1 MARAALA
8 LLFLVG
14 CGTPGSDSPTVDGG
28 GGTDA
33 GSADGSAATD
43 APAATFIWPTCG
55 TTAFDHFEL
64 YYGHAIA
71 VAPDGTVFHQM
82 SDGGES
88 YIGRYRPG
96 MTGEPTWAHLGVAAT
111 SVISLTTDAAG
122 TPYALIGRNGQTQL
136 ARVTGGTAPAITA
149 IGPTL
154 TTIGGPNAIAFAPD
168 GALFEAGFQGLA
180 RVNLATGQRTTI
192 SQPIQLRELYFT
204 GASTARGVSYDHG
217 LVELTIGASAA
228 TFTTIFP
235 FTTLALQY
243 TGLDQM
249 GRTYALIHEMSKDK
263 LVRFDPTF
271 ANRDTLY
278 EYPSVSIAL
287 GRFAFGRGALR
298 CDVLVT
304 GFNIA
309 HVTTGDTPAVP

>member
-8 LLFLVG
+8 LILLVG
-14 CGTPGSDSPTVDGG
+14 CSTPGSESPLVDGG
-28 GGTDA
+28 A
-33 GSADGSAATD
+33 GDGSDSADGSVSTD
-43 APAATFIWPTCG
+43 APVTTFTWPTCG

-96 MTGEPTWAHLGVAAT
+96 MTAEPTWAHLGVAAT

-136 ARVTGGTAPAITA
+136 ARITGGTAPASTPIV
-149 IGPTL
+149 PTL
-154 TTIGGPNAIAFAPD
+154 TTTGGPNAIAFAPD
-168 GALFEAGFQGLA
+168 GTLYEAGFQGLA
-180 RVNLATGQRTTI
+180 RVTLATGARTTI

-204 GASTARGVSYDHG
+204 GAHTARGVSYDHG
-217 LVELTIGASAA
+217 LVEITIGAAAA
-228 TFTTIFP
+228 TYATLFP
-235 FTTLALQY
+235 FDTLALQY

-249 GRTYALIHEMSKDK
+249 GRTYALIHETSKDK

-271 ANRDTLY
+271 ATRETLY

-287 GRFAFGRGALR
+287 GKFAFGRGALR

>member
-1 MARAALA
+1 MACAALA
-8 LLFLVG
+8 VLLLFVG
-14 CGTPGSDSPTVDGG
+14 CGSPGADEPMVDAGDG
-28 GGTDA
+28 S
-33 GSADGSAATD
+33 GSADGSVATD
-43 APAATFIWPTCG
+43 APAATFTWPTCG

-88 YIGRYRPG
+88 YISRYRPG
-96 MTGEPTWAHLGVAAT
+96 MTAEPNWAHIGVAAT
-111 SVISLTTDAAG
+111 SVISLTTDGAG
-122 TPYALIGRNGQTQL
+122 TPYALIGKNGQTQL
-136 ARVTGGTAPAITA
+136 ARVIGGAAPAIAA

-168 GALFEAGFQGLA
+168 GTLFEAGFQGLA
-180 RVNLATGQRTTI
+180 RVNPTTGQRTTI

-204 GASTARGVSYDHG
+204 GAHTARGVSYDHG
-217 LVELTIGASAA
+217 LVEITIGASAP
-228 TFTTIFP
+228 FVTIFP
-235 FTTLALQY
+235 FDTLALQF

-249 GRTYALIHEMSKDK
+249 GRTYALIHETSKDK

-271 ANRDTLY
+271 ATRETLY
-278 EYPSVSIAL
+278 EYPSVSIVL
-287 GRFAFGRGALR
+287 GKFAFGRGALR
-298 CDVLVT
+298 CDVLIT
-304 GFNIA
+304 GYNIA